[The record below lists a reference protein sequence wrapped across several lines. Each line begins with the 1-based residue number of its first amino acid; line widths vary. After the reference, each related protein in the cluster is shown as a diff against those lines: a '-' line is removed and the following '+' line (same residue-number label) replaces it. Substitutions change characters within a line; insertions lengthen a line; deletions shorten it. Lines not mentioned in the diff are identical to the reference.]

1 METLIA
7 FLVGAFIGVL
17 ITSLTVFAAFKMAEK
32 EIEQREESEWQKIFP
47 SWWWQVLVIIKV
59 D

>member
-17 ITSLTVFAAFKMAEK
+17 ITSLTVFAAFKMVEEK
-32 EIEQREESEWQKIFP
+32 ILPADYELKSLIDTNWVESILQN
-47 SWWWQVLVIIKV
+47 VR
-59 D
+59 

>member
-17 ITSLTVFAAFKMAEK
+17 ITSLTVFAAFKMVEEK
-32 EIEQREESEWQKIFP
+32 IEQREESER
-47 SWWWQVLVIIKV
+47 
-59 D
+59 